1 MEDGKRRAYICQ
13 QAAPR
18 TKKQKE
24 EAVPLKGM
32 GSINL
37 FIKRKPS
44 NKIDRPPKKPKVMM
58 GSTAKETSNLNKLPP
73 SPCSGK
79 GKGLMTG

>member
-1 MEDGKRRAYICQ
+1 M
-13 QAAPR
+13 
-18 TKKQKE
+18 
-24 EAVPLKGM
+24 PLKGM

-79 GKGLMTG
+79 GKRFNDGLGSCH